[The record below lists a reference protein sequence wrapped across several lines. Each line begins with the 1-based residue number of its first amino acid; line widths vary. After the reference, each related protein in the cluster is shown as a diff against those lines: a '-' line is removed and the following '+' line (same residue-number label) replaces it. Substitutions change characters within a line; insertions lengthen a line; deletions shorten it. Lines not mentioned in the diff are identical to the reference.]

1 MYDYSYKSK
10 HNQEVAEF
18 LCSQIQSEYEGK
30 HDVNDIKGNN
40 IIMWCN
46 ISISYLCWNVFQ
58 LQFTDTSSQGVE
70 SSMTASHNDNWW
82 LQRITKTLK
91 GEHSKRG

>member
-30 HDVNDIKGNN
+30 HDVNDIEGK
-40 IIMWCN
+40 
-46 ISISYLCWNVFQ
+46 L
-58 LQFTDTSSQGVE
+58 
-70 SSMTASHNDNWW
+70 
-82 LQRITKTLK
+82 
-91 GEHSKRG
+91 